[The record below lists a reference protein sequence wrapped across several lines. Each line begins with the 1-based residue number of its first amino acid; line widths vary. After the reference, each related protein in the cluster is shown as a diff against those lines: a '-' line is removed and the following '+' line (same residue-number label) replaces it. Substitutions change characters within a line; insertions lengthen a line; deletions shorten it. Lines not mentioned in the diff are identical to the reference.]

1 MSSTP
6 VQVTPMEHI
15 APVETERPV
24 GNWVRQVLAIFRLE
38 TQKFLWGRRA
48 FLMYALAVLPVFILV
63 LMVSFPFTSARLAR
77 SVVATEVFA
86 WMFETLI
93 LRIMVFFG
101 CAWIF
106 MNLFRGDVVDRCLH
120 YYFLSPVRREVLVV
134 GKYISGVVAA
144 TGLFVTSTA
153 ISLFLLYVP
162 RGFHQGMDY
171 LLNGPGLKQAV
182 LYLGIVTFA
191 CVGYGAVFLLVGLIF
206 RNPIFPAIAFL
217 GWETIGFLLPPI
229 LKKLSVL
236 HYLKSLTPVPLSEG
250 PFAIVAEPTPAWIS
264 IPGLL
269 IVTAITLFFA
279 SILLRRMEIRYGGE

>member
-6 VQVTPMEHI
+6 VQVNPMEHI
-15 APVETERPV
+15 ASVEVEHPAS
-24 GNWVRQVLAIFRLE
+24 NSIRQILAIFRLE

-48 FLMYALAVLPVFILV
+48 LLMYALAALPVFILV
-63 LMVSFPFTSARLAR
+63 LMVSFPFTSARLTN
-77 SVVATEVFA
+77 SVIATEVFA

-120 YYFLSPVRREVLVV
+120 YYFLCPVRRDVLVV
-134 GKYISGVVAA
+134 GKYLSGVMAA
-144 TGLFVTSTA
+144 IGLFGTSTA

-162 RGFHQGMDY
+162 RGFTQGMDY
-171 LLNGPGLKQAV
+171 LLNGPGLKQVA
-182 LYLGIVTFA
+182 LYLGIVVFA

-206 RNPIFPAIAFL
+206 RNPIFPAIALL
-217 GWETIGFLLPPI
+217 GWEMIGFLLPPI

-250 PFAIVAEPTPAWIS
+250 PFAIVATPTPAWIS

-269 IVTAITLFFA
+269 IMTAITLVLA
-279 SILLRRMEIRYGGE
+279 SVLLRRMEIRYGGE

>member
-6 VQVTPMEHI
+6 VQVNSMEQI
-15 APVETERPV
+15 AQVETAHPASS
-24 GNWVRQVLAIFRLE
+24 WIRQILAIFRLE

-48 FLMYALAVLPVFILV
+48 LLMYALAVLPVFILV
-63 LMVSFPFTSARLAR
+63 LMVSFPFTSARLTN
-77 SVVATEVFA
+77 SVIATEVFA

-120 YYFLSPVRREVLVV
+120 YYFLCPVRREILVV

-144 TGLFVTSTA
+144 IGLFGTSTA
-153 ISLFLLYVP
+153 VSLFLLYVP
-162 RGFHQGMDY
+162 RGFTQGMDY
-171 LLNGPGLKQAV
+171 LLNGPGFKQVV
-182 LYLGIVTFA
+182 LYLGIVVFA

-217 GWETIGFLLPPI
+217 GWEMIGFLLPPI

-269 IVTAITLFFA
+269 IMTALTLALA
-279 SILLRRMEIRYGGE
+279 SVLLRRMEIRYGGE